1 MNGRTTTEDAPK
13 DFSRTLSLEELAAQQ
28 GVVAVDDLDAIS
40 ELWPVDDDPHE
51 LLHYLLQERCKRRK
65 LRKS

>member
-13 DFSRTLSLEELAAQQ
+13 DFSRTLSLGELAAQQ

-40 ELWPVDDDPHE
+40 ELWPVDDDPDE
-51 LLHYLLQERCKRRK
+51 LLHYLLKELCKRRK